1 MEKLWTRA
9 RDMAGAP
16 SVLGGRLLAELGRIS
31 SVMKRA
37 LGAYETRGL
46 GGRSSSQV
54 HQANASAAPLSA
66 LETHVSLV
74 GHKDLPAEAY
84 RQLRRPQGRPR
95 GHRER
100 SPGSLTITSRNGH
113 TAAASRRMAR
123 RAGHRP
129 GCGLSRS
136 LTNVG
141 SVILAQFH

>member
-1 MEKLWTRA
+1 
-9 RDMAGAP
+9 
-16 SVLGGRLLAELGRIS
+16 
-31 SVMKRA
+31 MKRA

-100 SPGSLTITSRNGH
+100 SPGSLTITSRNGILRPH
-113 TAAASRRMAR
+113 PVAWLAELATVLAAGYLDR
-123 RAGHRP
+123 
-129 GCGLSRS
+129 
-136 LTNVG
+136 
-141 SVILAQFH
+141 